1 VSNPLVAAPIDTAT
15 PFSGAGLLDSGSQL
29 VSAIESGNW
38 AEGTLAGVGVAL
50 DTAATVVDPLG
61 SLIGAGLGWLIDHL
75 EPLKGWFNDFTGDAG
90 EVAAFGQTWANI
102 QSQLQTSGEEL
113 ARIVGDVD
121 ELAGEAMDA
130 YRRFQQESAQHL
142 SAAASWAGA
151 MSTGLQIASTIVQV
165 VHDLVRDVLSQL
177 VGSIISWA
185 AEAIFTL
192 GLATPVIVGQV
203 TTRVASLSAKVGK
216 TVIDAV
222 TSCKSLAKL
231 LDDLTALLRQAGSLF
246 DSVLKGGSPSPHRG
260 PSDAGAPPRTG
271 PPFDNLDGNTPFT
284 PAQLD
289 EIRSGGYSM
298 AWFDDVSKGSYYDV
312 ESPTLGA
319 PGRPFFVMPGEDAA
333 VVQSVADAARYTGMS
348 PATERALLNDGEVY
362 AVVFPRGDI
371 PHRVPTAADAQ
382 GWPHFLEGG
391 HTAVRTGD
399 GPGAGYLVNPTR
411 EFVVPGGTP
420 IGPGSHIVR
429 LGDGGQLFPV
439 RSF

>member
-1 VSNPLVAAPIDTAT
+1 MSTANPLVAAPIDTAT

-130 YRRFQQESAQHL
+130 YRRFQSESAQHL

-185 AEAIFTL
+185 AEAVFTL

-203 TTRVASLSAKVGK
+203 ATRVASLSAKVGK

-222 TSCKSLAKL
+222 ASCKSLAKL
-231 LDDLTALLRQAGSLF
+231 LDELTALFRQAGSLF
-246 DSVLKGGSPSPHRG
+246 DSVLKGGGPHRTPSSPIRSTPDG
-260 PSDAGAPPRTG
+260 PDPRPFPDRSDWPDPVPIRDDLVNRDLVDRLDPVTG
-271 PPFDNLDGNTPFT
+271 PDNATFWSGRV
-284 PAQLD
+284 LD
-289 EIRSGGYSM
+289 ENGVAVPDATMHGAADLTSATHGSTLEQLLDRQGLLDQM
-298 AWFDDVSKGSYYDV
+298 PDDWLD
-312 ESPTLGA
+312 
-319 PGRPFFVMPGEDAA
+319 
-333 VVQSVADAARYTGMS
+333 
-348 PATERALLNDGEVY
+348 PATEATWRSVSRSLAENASGDVRAFLGDVRPTSVWNEIEFPALLRNPDVSSITVIDAATGKVLNVY
-362 AVVFPRGDI
+362 QR
-371 PHRVPTAADAQ
+371 
-382 GWPHFLEGG
+382 
-391 HTAVRTGD
+391 
-399 GPGAGYLVNPTR
+399 
-411 EFVVPGGTP
+411 
-420 IGPGSHIVR
+420 
-429 LGDGGQLFPV
+429 
-439 RSF
+439 